1 MSDGLALPI
10 PHEFLDVVVDK
21 VVSRLIADGLVH
33 APTRSPYLTASEAAE
48 VLRCDR
54 RRIYRMV
61 SDGRIAGVKDGSRV
75 LVDRA
80 SIEAYLRRE

>member
-1 MSDGLALPI
+1 
-10 PHEFLDVVVDK
+10 V
-21 VVSRLIADGLVH
+21 
-33 APTRSPYLTASEAAE
+33 RSPYLTASEAAD

-61 SDGRIAGVKDGSRV
+61 HDGRIAGVKDGSRV
-75 LVDRA
+75 LVERA